1 MIRVGSRGEQAPF
14 RWFQCVYAVQLLQR
28 QRAGLYEKRRM
39 GTDCWS
45 DRSWYVVIP
54 RCAIFV
60 RSGNY
65 ATRLWMNP
73 ARFTTRYNGMPV
85 CAPARRRAGQEEVV
99 NNLVLILLFIFG
111 GVALMVVLLER
122 FGSPIEPEKMSRLS
136 RWIMPL
142 VGLML
147 VLSVLKYYMG

>member
-1 MIRVGSRGEQAPF
+1 M
-14 RWFQCVYAVQLLQR
+14 
-28 QRAGLYEKRRM
+28 
-39 GTDCWS
+39 
-45 DRSWYVVIP
+45 
-54 RCAIFV
+54 
-60 RSGNY
+60 
-65 ATRLWMNP
+65 
-73 ARFTTRYNGMPV
+73 
-85 CAPARRRAGQEEVV
+85 